1 MKKTLVAL
9 LCLAHSCFAIAQE
22 TSTIHTDSLLADLE
36 ILATTIRDNHP
47 MMFHYTTRER
57 FENLTQRTA
66 MQFKKVT
73 SPNMAF
79 ASMSAMVSS
88 IGCGHTYLYPYP
100 AAQQRLDD
108 NQDLPFDIA
117 IIGQAMYLSRTHSM
131 EFQKYAGAK
140 LNRINEVPIDRLI
153 SSAYRYISSDGS
165 NVTYKTRMLE
175 QHFSFYLN
183 VLMGNPDSLYIES
196 SAGNFLV
203 RYPTMY
209 TSPEEEEAKV
219 SYQML
224 PDVPRTVVLTV
235 PNFDDGKA
243 TIKKCFAYVQK
254 EKLNHL
260 IIDLRGNGGGN
271 GNIGA
276 YLASFVIDSTLTY
289 FLDKKTTP
297 LRYPDYIKGREG
309 IMISNRY
316 TEPDSMTRRYAF
328 AIKPQKK
335 AHFDGQLYVLI
346 DGGTFSTG
354 AFVASVLKHRAD
366 ATMVGEETGGSE
378 YGIGGGVIGKLE
390 LPYTGFSVRFPLY
403 AWWFNTVAENKGRG
417 VMPDV
422 PVSKDPAHITS
433 ETDLEMEKVIELIRM
448 N

>member
-1 MKKTLVAL
+1 MKKALIVFLWLV
-9 LCLAHSCFAIAQE
+9 HSCPGIAQDS
-22 TSTIHTDSLLADLE
+22 STIPTDSLLADLE

-47 MMFHYTTRER
+47 MMLQYTTRER

-66 MQFKKVT
+66 KQFKKVT

-79 ASMSAMVSS
+79 AALSAMVAS

-100 AAQQRLDD
+100 AAQKRLDD
-108 NQDLPFDIA
+108 IQDLPFDIA
-117 IIGQAMYLSRTHSM
+117 IMDKSMYIAKTHTM
-131 EFQKYAGAK
+131 EFQKYAGAE
-140 LNRINEVPIDRLI
+140 LHRINEVPIDRLI
-153 SSAYRYISSDGS
+153 SSAYRYISSDVS
-165 NVTYKTRMLE
+165 NVTHKTRMLE
-175 QHFSFYLN
+175 HYFSFYLN
-183 VLMGNPDSLYIES
+183 VLMDNPDSLYIES
-196 SAGNFLV
+196 TAGNFLV
-203 RYPTMY
+203 RFPTQY
-209 TSPEEEEAKV
+209 VSPVVEAAET

-224 PDVPRTVVLTV
+224 PDGPRTVVLTV

-276 YLASFVIDSTLTY
+276 YLASFVIDSALTY
-289 FLDKKTTP
+289 FLDKRTTP
-297 LRYPDYIKGREG
+297 LRYPDYMKGREG

-366 ATMVGEETGGSE
+366 AIMVGEETGGSE

-403 AWWFNTVAENKGRG
+403 AWWFNTVGENSGRG

-422 PVSKDPAHITS
+422 PVSKDPEHFTS
-433 ETDLEMEKVIELIRM
+433 KTDLEIEKAMELIRM